1 MKTTLLLLLCG
12 ALMMGGCSTVQKE
25 LAKLP
30 PASATAATFELGGKF
45 TSTTVTVKDYVNDG
59 QTIKASSLVLDH
71 SDPWLTKLH
80 WEGVNV
86 QLAIAPGANITPP
99 PAPAPVP
106 TPAPAPT
113 GG

>member
-1 MKTTLLLLLCG
+1 MTKILLLPRLVLAVLLAGLLG
-12 ALMMGGCSTVQKE
+12 ACSTIKSE

-80 WEGVNV
+80 WEGTNV
-86 QLAIAPGANITPP
+86 QLAIAPGATVMPP
-99 PAPAPVP
+99 PS
-106 TPAPAPT
+106 PAPAPT